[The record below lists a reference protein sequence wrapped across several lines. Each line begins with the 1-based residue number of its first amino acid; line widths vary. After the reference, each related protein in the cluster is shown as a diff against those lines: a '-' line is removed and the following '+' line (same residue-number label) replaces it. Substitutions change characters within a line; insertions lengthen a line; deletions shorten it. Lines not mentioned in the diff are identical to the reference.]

1 MVSHSDVAEAFSHHE
16 IKEGSRMFSE
26 GEAVYSY
33 SYHFPIAYWI
43 SKNAVLFNTD
53 KYSSS
58 TSTHQSYVMNKLSG
72 IEIIKCNT
80 EEIKKAINNPDKPI
94 IITKYR
100 DHTTIEGLLEEIKRF
115 CNTHGMKRFPLK
127 KFKEQ
132 LENKMFMSKL

>member
-1 MVSHSDVAEAFSHHE
+1 MVSHKDVAEAFSHHKI
-16 IKEGSRMFSE
+16 IKGSRMFSE
-26 GEAVYSY
+26 GKTVYSY
-33 SYHFPIAYWI
+33 NYHFPIAYWI

-58 TSTHQSYVMNKLSG
+58 TSAHQTYVMSELVG
-72 IEIIKCNT
+72 IEIIECNT
-80 EEIKKAINNPDKPI
+80 EEIKRAVNNPDKPI

-100 DHTTIEGLLEEIKRF
+100 DHTTIEGLFEEIKIF

-132 LENKMFMSKL
+132 LKNKMFMVNL